1 MPKLITE
8 AGTLTAPSATGKLM
22 ITLITPGWGSSGY
35 YSDKVLEQAAKDKVF
50 PAGTQMHIDH
60 MSSSDEWER
69 PAGSLT
75 TLAAV
80 LEEDA
85 VWDPAYVDE
94 ETGKKGRLAAPALL
108 GSKYRPEITEF
119 AKYIG
124 TSVAVGV
131 DIKAGEAEGRRGQ
144 IIEAMYPHKLNRVD
158 FVTVAGRGG
167 KIDKV
172 IEALASKAHEV
183 TANDLRSQLRE
194 LVRTAYGDDQTYVWL
209 EDHDDS
215 NVWFSLED
223 QVKATT
229 YQVGYTVTDDVAT
242 LSGDSTEV
250 RKVTQYVPITQASEA
265 ATGNEFDSIDLPQVG
280 DRVVI
285 DPERLHDPA
294 HNTGT
299 IAEIGTTAY
308 GLVMDGMPE
317 MGVHRWYTADEFGY
331 EDDTAMGMEAKKR
344 RKKKMRGM
352 PGMETPK
359 NSPPVPAGVTENQEE
374 ATMATIDD
382 KELATLRESASRAAA
397 LESENTTL
405 KTENATLVRDGRTS
419 AAEAIVAEA
428 FGDIEAKTT
437 RTSLV
442 RAALASEAFNLDEL
456 KATAVEAVAEI
467 RAERGEGNVHGAGV
481 TGSPAREA
489 AVEVS
494 DADILKALKGGK

>member
-8 AGTLTAPSATGKLM
+8 AGTLTAPSATGKLL

-60 MSSSDEWER
+60 LSSSEEYDR

-85 VWDPAYVDE
+85 TWDPTYVDE

-108 GSKYRPEITEF
+108 GSKFRPEITEF

-131 DIKAGEAEGRRGQ
+131 DMKAGEAEGRRGQ

-172 IEALASKAHEV
+172 IEALASRAHEV

-194 LVRTAYGDDQTYVWL
+194 LVKAAYGDDQTYVWL
-209 EDHDDS
+209 EDHDDAS
-215 NVWFSLED
+215 VWFSLED
-223 QVKATT
+223 PVKATT
-229 YQVGYTVTDDVAT
+229 YQVGYSVTNDVAELT
-242 LSGDSTEV
+242 GDSTEV
-250 RKVTQYVPITQASEA
+250 RKVTQYVPVTTPA
-265 ATGNEFDSIDLPQVG
+265 AESATVPSN
-280 DRVVI
+280 
-285 DPERLHDPA
+285 
-294 HNTGT
+294 
-299 IAEIGTTAY
+299 
-308 GLVMDGMPE
+308 
-317 MGVHRWYTADEFGY
+317 
-331 EDDTAMGMEAKKR
+331 
-344 RKKKMRGM
+344 
-352 PGMETPK
+352 
-359 NSPPVPAGVTENQEE
+359 PAGVTENQEE

-382 KELATLRESASRAAA
+382 VELAQLRETAGRVPA

-405 KTENATLVRDGRTS
+405 KSENATLVRDGRTS

-442 RAALASEAFNLDEL
+442 RAALAAEAFNPDEL
-456 KATAVEAVAEI
+456 KATAVEAAAEI

-481 TGSPAREA
+481 TGAPAREA
-489 AVEVS
+489 VTVD

>member
-8 AGTLTAPSATGKLM
+8 AGTLTAPSATGKLL

-60 MSSSDEWER
+60 LSSSEEYDR

-85 VWDPAYVDE
+85 TWDPNYVDE

-108 GSKYRPEITEF
+108 GSKFRPEITEF

-131 DIKAGEAEGRRGQ
+131 DMKAGEAEGRRGQ

-172 IEALASKAHEV
+172 IEALASRAHEV

-194 LVRTAYGDDQTYVWL
+194 LVKAAYGDDQTYVWL
-209 EDHDDS
+209 EDHDDTS
-215 NVWFSLED
+215 VWFSLED
-223 QVKATT
+223 PVKATT
-229 YQVGYTVTDDVAT
+229 YQVGYTVINDVAA

-250 RKVTQYVPITQASEA
+250 RKVTQYVPVTTPA
-265 ATGNEFDSIDLPQVG
+265 AESANVPS
-280 DRVVI
+280 
-285 DPERLHDPA
+285 
-294 HNTGT
+294 N
-299 IAEIGTTAY
+299 
-308 GLVMDGMPE
+308 
-317 MGVHRWYTADEFGY
+317 
-331 EDDTAMGMEAKKR
+331 
-344 RKKKMRGM
+344 
-352 PGMETPK
+352 
-359 NSPPVPAGVTENQEE
+359 PAGVTENQEE

-382 KELATLRESASRAAA
+382 AELAQLRETAGRVPA
-397 LESENTTL
+397 LESENTKL
-405 KTENATLVRDGRTS
+405 KTENATLVKDGRTS

-442 RAALASEAFNLDEL
+442 RAALAAEAFNPDEL
-456 KATAVEAVAEI
+456 KTTAIEAAAEI
-467 RAERGEGNVHGAGV
+467 RAERGEGNVHGAGD
-481 TGSPAREA
+481 TAPHAREA
-489 AVEVS
+489 VAVS